1 MSIKYFR
8 TKRQAQTAKNK
19 VGYPGVALMATS
31 KEWKTSDKRR
41 KGKNYVI
48 KY

>member
-1 MSIKYFR
+1 MPVRYFR
-8 TKRQAQTAKNK
+8 TKRQAQSAKKK
-19 VGYPGVALMATS
+19 VGYPGVALMPTA
-31 KEWKTSDKRR
+31 KEWKTADKRR